1 MPLDDFSGIPSLD
14 DEQGLSQF
22 LQQQE
27 LAAAGFGAAPAANA
41 QPQEQPQ
48 VQQPTAQPQVQQPTS
63 QPAPQAQP
71 APQPRTYTQEELAAI
86 LAQVDAI
93 RQRQAQAQPQPR
105 VAPQP
110 QPNAQPQG
118 RAPAY
123 SPQEIQFINQA
134 LAQGYSMTAIQN
146 AINSRRAQGGYNPQ
160 VANLEQRMDALQRYL
175 ATQEYREAEAEFVD
189 RLTEFGDKFG
199 LSEQDLVT
207 FGQTAMQK
215 GINIAVGNVDLEA
228 VFRAVYPEQYAIRS
242 QRIAQANSS
251 QIYGG
256 SSAAE
261 PTGVQSQKAAAEYA
275 RQFLLG
281 RMPNYPRN
289 NK

>member
-1 MPLDDFSGIPSLD
+1 MPDNDFSGIPSLG

-27 LAAAGFGAAPAANA
+27 LAAAGFGAPAPAAQPA
-41 QPQEQPQ
+41 PQEQPQ
-48 VQQPTAQPQVQQPTS
+48 GQPQPDPQAQPA

-71 APQPRTYTQEELAAI
+71 GQPRTYTQEELAGI
-86 LAQVDAI
+86 LAQIDAI
-93 RQRQAQAQPQPR
+93 RQRQAAAQPRAFQPF
-105 VAPQP
+105 QP
-110 QPNAQPQG
+110 AQPAQPAQPQG
-118 RAPAY
+118 AASAY
-123 SPQEIQFINQA
+123 TAQELQFINQA
-134 LAQGYSMTAIQN
+134 LSRGYSMQAIQG
-146 AINSRRAQGGYNPQ
+146 AIDARRAQSGYNPK
-160 VANLEQRMDALQRYL
+160 VASLEQRMDRLQQYL
-175 ATQEYREAEAEFVD
+175 ATQEYREAEAAFVD
-189 RLTEFGDKFG
+189 KLTQFGDKFG

-207 FGQTAMQK
+207 FGEAAIKK

-281 RMPNYPRN
+281 RMPNYPR
-289 NK
+289 KK

>member
-1 MPLDDFSGIPSLD
+1 MPNNDFSGIPSLG

-27 LAAAGFGAAPAANA
+27 LAAAGFGAPAPAAQPA
-41 QPQEQPQ
+41 PQEQPQ
-48 VQQPTAQPQVQQPTS
+48 SQPQPD
-63 QPAPQAQP
+63 PQAQP
-71 APQPRTYTQEELAAI
+71 ATQATQATQAQPGQPRTYTQEELAGI
-86 LAQVDAI
+86 LAQIDAI
-93 RQRQAQAQPQPR
+93 RQRQAAQPRAFQPF
-105 VAPQP
+105 QP
-110 QPNAQPQG
+110 AQPAQPQG
-118 RAPAY
+118 AASAY
-123 SPQEIQFINQA
+123 TAQELQFINQA
-134 LAQGYSMTAIQN
+134 LSRGYSMQAIQG
-146 AINSRRAQGGYNPQ
+146 AIDSRRAQSGYNPK
-160 VANLEQRMDALQRYL
+160 VASLEQRMDRLQQYL
-175 ATQEYREAEAEFVD
+175 ATQEYREAEAAFVD
-189 RLTEFGDKFG
+189 RLTQFGDKFG

-207 FGQTAMQK
+207 FGEAAIKK

-281 RMPNYPRN
+281 RMPNYPR
-289 NK
+289 KK

>member
-1 MPLDDFSGIPSLD
+1 MPLDDFSGIPSLS

-27 LAAAGFGAAPAANA
+27 LAAAGFGAAPSAA
-41 QPQEQPQ
+41 QPQEQ
-48 VQQPTAQPQVQQPTS
+48 AQPAAQAQPAQPAA

-71 APQPRTYTQEELAAI
+71 EQPRTYTQEDLAEI

-93 RQRQAQAQPQPR
+93 RQRQAQMQPKPASQPSAQL
-105 VAPQP
+105 
-110 QPNAQPQG
+110 QG

-123 SPQEIQFINQA
+123 SPQEVRFINLA
-134 LAQGYSMTAIQN
+134 LAQGYSMAAIQN

-189 RLTEFGDKFG
+189 KLTEFGDKFG

-228 VFRAVYPEQYAIRS
+228 VFRAIYPDQYAIRS

>member
-1 MPLDDFSGIPSLD
+1 MPDNDFSGIPSLG

-27 LAAAGFGAAPAANA
+27 LAAAGFGAPAPAAQPA
-41 QPQEQPQ
+41 PQEQPQ
-48 VQQPTAQPQVQQPTS
+48 GQPQPDTQA

-71 APQPRTYTQEELAAI
+71 GQPRAYTQEELAGI

-93 RQRQAQAQPQPR
+93 RQRQAAAQPRAFQP
-105 VAPQP
+105 
-110 QPNAQPQG
+110 AQPQG
-118 RAPAY
+118 AAPAY
-123 SPQEIQFINQA
+123 TAQELQFINQA
-134 LAQGYSMTAIQN
+134 LSRGYSMQAIQSVIDN
-146 AINSRRAQGGYNPQ
+146 RRAQSGYNPK
-160 VANLEQRMDALQRYL
+160 VASLEQRMDRLQQYL
-175 ATQEYREAEAEFVD
+175 ATQEYREAEAAFVD
-189 RLTEFGDKFG
+189 KLTQFGDKFG

-207 FGQTAMQK
+207 FGEAAIKK
-215 GINIAVGNVDLEA
+215 GINIAVGDVDLEA

-281 RMPNYPRN
+281 RMPNYPR
-289 NK
+289 KK

>member
-1 MPLDDFSGIPSLD
+1 MPQDDFSGIPALN

-27 LAAAGFGAAPAANA
+27 LAAAGFGAAPSANA
-41 QPQEQPQ
+41 QPQGQPTA
-48 VQQPTAQPQVQQPTS
+48 QQPTAQPQVQQPTS
-63 QPAPQAQP
+63 QQAPQTQAE
-71 APQPRTYTQEELAAI
+71 QPRTYTQEELAGI

-93 RQRQAQAQPQPR
+93 RQRQAMAQAR
-105 VAPQP
+105 APQP
-110 QPNAQPQG
+110 QSQPQPQS

-146 AINSRRAQGGYNPQ
+146 AIDSRRAQGGYNPQ
-160 VANLEQRMDALQRYL
+160 VANLEQRMNQLQQYL
-175 ATQEYREAEAEFVD
+175 ATQEYREAEAAFVN

-275 RQFLLG
+275 RQFLLS